1 MGRIITLLTDFGL
14 EDGYVGSL
22 KGIILGICPAARII
36 DITHLVPPQDI
47 RAGGFILH
55 TVYRD
60 FPAGA
65 IHLAVVDP
73 GVGTERCGLVIQ
85 TPNYFF
91 VGPDNGLFSWV
102 LKNEPDAEARKLE
115 NGEFWCSTVSSTF
128 HGRDIFA
135 PVAAHLA
142 TGVPAAALGPPR
154 IAHIAEWSTVSRH
167 GSTLKG
173 EVLHVDHFGNVITN
187 LDRETLNNFAPIRRL
202 VIHAA
207 GRAIGGLCSTYGS
220 EPPGAAL
227 VIIGSHGFLEIAVN
241 RGNAARILNLRAGDT
256 VMVGVSSENSP
267 LDPLTTSPSG
277 ALPVPAVFTW

>member
-1 MGRIITLLTDFGL
+1 LSRIITLLTDFGL
-14 EDGYVGSL
+14 EDGYLGSV
-22 KGIILGICPAARII
+22 KGIILGICPAARMI
-36 DITHLVPPQDI
+36 DITHLVPAQDI

-102 LKNEPDAEARKLE
+102 LKNEPAAEARMLE
-115 NGEFWCSTVSSTF
+115 NGEFWRSTVSSTF
-128 HGRDIFA
+128 HGRDVFA

-142 TGVPAAALGPPR
+142 AGIPAALLGPPR

-187 LDRETLNNFAPIRRL
+187 LDRKTLNDLAPNRRL
-202 VIHAA
+202 VIHAE
-207 GRAIGGLCSTYGS
+207 GRAIGGLRSTYGS

-227 VIIGSHGFLEIAVN
+227 AIIGSHGFLEIAVN
-241 RGNAARILNLRAGDT
+241 RGNAARVLNLRAGDT
-256 VMVGVSSENSP
+256 VLVGVSSEISP
-267 LDPLTTSPSG
+267 LDPTCTKPTG
-277 ALPVPAVFTW
+277 PTAQWKR